1 MNPLYQHIL
10 NDNIEKYLRKR
21 QPKITKQAMKREVF
35 KTRVSLFHFFKD
47 ILLIVAGVAAAG
59 FGLKGFLLPNSF
71 IDGGVTGVS
80 LLVRE
85 LSGLPLSVLLVTLNI
100 PFILMGFRQ
109 IGKGFAVKSTLAI
122 IGLALTVAFIQFP
135 IVTDDKLLVS
145 VFGGFFLGMGIGLAV
160 RGGSVLDGTE
170 VLAIWVSR
178 YTIFTI
184 GDVILLLNIL
194 IFSAAAW
201 LLGIET
207 ALYAILTYLAASKTV
222 DFIVEGLDEYVGVT
236 IISADYEEIR
246 QMIIE
251 ELGRGVTLY
260 AGRGGFGKRGAALKE
275 VEIIFTVV
283 TRLEIAKLKREV
295 EKIDRGAFLVMNTV
309 SEVRGGVIKKKPLA
323 H

>member
-1 MNPLYQHIL
+1 M
-10 NDNIEKYLRKR
+10 
-21 QPKITKQAMKREVF
+21 
-35 KTRVSLFHFFKD
+35 
-47 ILLIVAGVAAAG
+47 
-59 FGLKGFLLPNSF
+59 
-71 IDGGVTGVS
+71 
-80 LLVRE
+80 
-85 LSGLPLSVLLVTLNI
+85 
-100 PFILMGFRQ
+100 
-109 IGKGFAVKSTLAI
+109 
-122 IGLALTVAFIQFP
+122 
-135 IVTDDKLLVS
+135 
-145 VFGGFFLGMGIGLAV
+145 
-160 RGGSVLDGTE
+160 
-170 VLAIWVSR
+170 
-178 YTIFTI
+178 
-184 GDVILLLNIL
+184 
-194 IFSAAAW
+194 
-201 LLGIET
+201 
-207 ALYAILTYLAASKTV
+207 YAILTYLAASKTV